1 MEPRFKALPLERL
14 QHEVEELIYTLLER
28 IDEDDTIDCED
39 IRETLEDFAGR
50 AYIVRTKIE
59 NELHLSRYD
68 REYLTE
74 LINTTSITARQ

>member
-1 MEPRFKALPLERL
+1 MEPRFKSLPLERL
-14 QHEVEELIYTLLER
+14 QQEVEELIYTLLER

>member
-1 MEPRFKALPLERL
+1 MEPRFKSLPLERL
-14 QHEVEELIYTLLER
+14 QQEVEELIYTLLER

-50 AYIVRTKIE
+50 AFIIRTKIE